1 MTCWCTGPVTKQLSV
16 VQLAVL
22 LSLGL
27 HGVAAW
33 WLLQRNTPVQRI
45 TVQPATGERR
55 LQVTL
60 LPVAKQPDPPAPIAA
75 NAPAT
80 AATPLPQREGR
91 AEPSTARVTVTGG
104 ETLERELAAV
114 SNAAPSLV
122 PPAAGGNQALQ
133 PRLELNLGAAAKAA
147 ERQRS
152 QSPLASAVDAQQ
164 MQTGAAKSARAFS
177 KLEAMSSIAEETV
190 TADGGRLIRFSGGGC
205 MRMPKPSS
213 RNHDDVR
220 KPMME
225 NC

>member
-1 MTCWCTGPVTKQLSV
+1 MTKQRSV
-16 VQLAVL
+16 VRLAVL

-33 WLLQRNTPVQRI
+33 WLLHADPPVQRI
-45 TVQPATGERR
+45 TVQPVAEERR

-60 LPVAKQPDPPAPIAA
+60 LPVAKPPDPPAPIAA

-80 AATPLPQREGR
+80 AATPLPKREGK
-91 AEPSTARVTVTGG
+91 AESSTASITVTGG
-104 ETLERELAAV
+104 ETGERESAAV
-114 SNAAPSLV
+114 SNAAPILV

-133 PRLELNLGAAAKAA
+133 PRLELSLGAAAKVA

-152 QSPLASAVDAQQ
+152 QSPLARAVDAQQ
-164 MQTGAAKSARAFS
+164 MQTGAAKTARAFS
-177 KLEAMSSIAEETV
+177 KLEATSNIVEETI

-205 MRMPKPSS
+205 MRMPNPSS

>member
-1 MTCWCTGPVTKQLSV
+1 MTKQRSV
-16 VQLAVL
+16 VRLAVL

-27 HGVAAW
+27 HGVAGW
-33 WLLQRNTPVQRI
+33 WLLQADPPVQRV

-80 AATPLPQREGR
+80 AATPLPKREGR
-91 AEPSTARVTVTGG
+91 AESSTARVTVTGG
-104 ETLERELAAV
+104 ETAERELAGV
-114 SNAAPSLV
+114 SNAASSLV
-122 PPAAGGNQALQ
+122 PPAAGGNKALQ

-164 MQTGAAKSARAFS
+164 MQTGAAKLARAFS
-177 KLEAMSSIAEETV
+177 KLEAATSNIIEETI
-190 TADGGRLIRFSGGGC
+190 TADGGRVIRFSGGGC
-205 MRMPKPSS
+205 MRMPNPSS

-220 KPMME
+220 RPGVDT
-225 NC
+225 C

>member
-1 MTCWCTGPVTKQLSV
+1 MTKQLSV
-16 VQLAVL
+16 VRSAVL

-33 WLLQRNTPVQRI
+33 WLLHADPPVQRI
-45 TVQPATGERR
+45 TVQPVAEERR

-60 LPVAKQPDPPAPIAA
+60 LPVAKPPDPPAPIAA

-80 AATPLPQREGR
+80 AATPLPKREGK
-91 AEPSTARVTVTGG
+91 AESSTASITVTGG
-104 ETLERELAAV
+104 ETGERESAAV
-114 SNAAPSLV
+114 SNAAPILV

-133 PRLELNLGAAAKAA
+133 PRLDLNLGAAAKAA

-164 MQTGAAKSARAFS
+164 MQTGAAKTARAFS
-177 KLEAMSSIAEETV
+177 KLEAVRSSIVEETI
-190 TADGGRLIRFSGGGC
+190 TADGGRVIRFSGGGC
-205 MRMPKPSS
+205 MRMPNPSARS
-213 RNHDDVR
+213 HDDVR

-225 NC
+225 IC